1 MKYLEQ
7 RVEELE
13 KEVKLLK
20 AKNKLN
26 DTSNYLNNYP
36 PYNNPNSPD
45 YMYNHSNMTL
55 LSESGLGT
63 YTGHFWDSSELE
75 KNPLDTITVK
85 LSSMVDDALAS
96 CSYINSSDSLYYH
109 PEYPN
114 ILGSWVENPRPEDVL
129 KEDIDRDLFKSNYD
143 KMDKDFLEWS
153 SKLNK
158 KPKLNSNLENKI
170 EQKYGEIISSF
181 PIHRH
186 EWEMDGYGYI
196 VENKNGRDIILTDHG
211 NPYISNIKELESL
224 LVSYKNI
231 IQKTERAMFLLK

>member
-13 KEVKLLK
+13 KEVNLLK

-26 DTSNYLNNYP
+26 NTSSYLNNYP
-36 PYNNPNSPD
+36 PYDNPNSLD

-55 LSESGLGT
+55 LSESGLESSN
-63 YTGHFWDSSELE
+63 GHFWNSSELE
-75 KNPLDTITVK
+75 KNPLDTVTVN
-85 LSSMVDDALAS
+85 LSSIVDDS
-96 CSYINSSDSLYYH
+96 TYYH

-114 ILGSWVENPRPEDVL
+114 ILGSWDDKPSVL
-129 KEDIDRDLFKSNYD
+129 GFNSEFD

-153 SKLNK
+153 SKVNK

-170 EQKYGEIISSF
+170 EEKYGEIISIF

>member
-7 RVEELE
+7 RVDELE
-13 KEVKLLK
+13 NEVNLLK
-20 AKNKLN
+20 AKNKLS
-26 DTSNYLNNYP
+26 DTSSYLNNYP

-45 YMYNHSNMTL
+45 YMYNHSNVTL

-63 YTGHFWDSSELE
+63 FTGHIWDSSELE
-75 KNPLDTITVK
+75 KNPLDTITVN
-85 LSSMVDDALAS
+85 LSSIADDS
-96 CSYINSSDSLYYH
+96 TYYH

-114 ILGSWVENPRPEDVL
+114 VLGSWDDKPSAWGFNSE
-129 KEDIDRDLFKSNYD
+129 YD

-153 SKLNK
+153 SKVNK

-196 VENKNGRDIILTDHG
+196 VENKNAHYSGRDIILTDHG
-211 NPYISNIKELESL
+211 NPYISNIKELET
-224 LVSYKNI
+224 LVASYKDI
-231 IQKTERAMFLLK
+231 IQKTERALFLLK